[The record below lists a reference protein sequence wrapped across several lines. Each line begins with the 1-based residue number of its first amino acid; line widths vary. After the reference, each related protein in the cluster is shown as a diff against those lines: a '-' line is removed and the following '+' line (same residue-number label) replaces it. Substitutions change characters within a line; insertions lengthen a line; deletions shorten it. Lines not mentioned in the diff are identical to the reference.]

1 MKMVHKGFVS
11 PKCFDVLHADCSN
24 HNLSSAETRE
34 FLIAL
39 NLATPIADP
48 PSLYI
53 PSLISVENEAQLRK
67 NIQEMEVCPDA
78 LAFYYSFQKSEG
90 VSNLYSKLLTR
101 LASKEF
107 FFESENAG
115 ITFHV
120 SFAAKIEERN
130 LGLVAATKGSFKWTI
145 GSINVPIDFIVT
157 EEDNTALDQRFA
169 RYKVAFYEFFNH
181 SCFAGYKCLPKAKSK
196 C

>member
-1 MKMVHKGFVS
+1 
-11 PKCFDVLHADCSN
+11 
-24 HNLSSAETRE
+24 
-34 FLIAL
+34 
-39 NLATPIADP
+39 
-48 PSLYI
+48 
-53 PSLISVENEAQLRK
+53 
-67 NIQEMEVCPDA
+67 MEVCPDA

-107 FFESENAG
+107 FFEFENAG

-120 SFAAKIEERN
+120 SFTAKIEERN

-169 RYKVAFYEFFNH
+169 RYKVAFYDFFNH